1 MTEKLGDSAPPQK
14 VTGRS
19 RFLSSPRLRE
29 AAGETVAECTAVLC
43 CCPCFPVNLLL
54 VAAFRMQA
62 RILHRSVRRR
72 RKIFLQENITK
83 TGSFNVGDD
92 FSIHG
97 EFNRSA
103 AEEKTWPTRSPSEEI
118 VAAEKNILP
127 AFANAGFWRSLSQ
140 RE

>member
-1 MTEKLGDSAPPQK
+1 MTENLGDSAPPQK
-14 VTGRS
+14 VKWRS
-19 RFLSSPRLRE
+19 RFLLNQRLRE

-62 RILHRSVRRR
+62 RIVHRSVRRR
-72 RKIFLQENITK
+72 RKIFLQEKITK
-83 TGSFNVGDD
+83 SVGDD

-97 EFNRSA
+97 EFTRSA
-103 AEEKTWPTRSPSEEI
+103 AEAKTWPTRSPSEEI
-118 VAAEKNILP
+118 VAAEKKILP
-127 AFANAGFWRSLSQ
+127 AFANAGFLRSLSQ

>member
-1 MTEKLGDSAPPQK
+1 MTENLGDSAPPQK
-14 VTGRS
+14 VKWRS
-19 RFLSSPRLRE
+19 RFLLNQRLRE

-62 RILHRSVRRR
+62 RIVHRSVRRR
-72 RKIFLQENITK
+72 RKIFLQEKITK
-83 TGSFNVGDD
+83 SVGDD

-97 EFNRSA
+97 EFTRSA

-118 VAAEKNILP
+118 VAAEKKILP
-127 AFANAGFWRSLSQ
+127 AFANAGFLRSLSQ